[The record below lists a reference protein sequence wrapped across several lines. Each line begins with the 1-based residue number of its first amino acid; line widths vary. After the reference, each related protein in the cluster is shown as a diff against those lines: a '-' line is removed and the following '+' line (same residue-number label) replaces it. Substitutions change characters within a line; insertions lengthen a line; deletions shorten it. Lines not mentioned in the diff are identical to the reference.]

1 MLNVEP
7 TEGLKRSRE
16 EFAAGNKR
24 LTEKSGVAMVNLIGL
39 PGAGKTTVLE
49 KILPLL
55 KNKLSFA
62 VIEGDSAGNHD
73 DSRFTALAAE
83 VIRINDPGNFDFDIA
98 RVNEALQRLPLDNL
112 DIVIVENIGNP
123 DCPGEL
129 DLGDDLKIFV
139 TSVTDGMDVPARY
152 SGALKEASVAL
163 VNKIDLLPHGEFSL
177 GAVIEKLVAAN
188 ESLKIFPISALKG
201 DGMEEFSLSLGR
213 MVWKR
218 RRNLAA

>member
-1 MLNVEP
+1 MTKADSAKSPIE
-7 TEGLKRSRE
+7 TRE
-16 EFAAGNKR
+16 EYAAGNKR
-24 LTEKSGVAMVNLIGL
+24 LMEENGVAMVNLIGQ

-62 VIEGDSAGNHD
+62 VIEGDRAGLHS
-73 DSRFTALAAE
+73 DSRLAASGAE
-83 VIRINDPGNFDFDIA
+83 VIRIHTRGSFDLDIVQ
-98 RVNEALQRLPLDNL
+98 VNEALRKLPLENL
-112 DIVIVENIGNP
+112 DVVVVENIGNP
-123 DCPGEL
+123 DCPEEL

-152 SGALKEASVAL
+152 SRDFKQASVAL
-163 VNKIDLLPHGEFSL
+163 VNKIDLLPYREFSL
-177 GAVIEKLVAAN
+177 GAFIEELVSIN
-188 ESLKIFPISALKG
+188 ESLKIFPISALTG
-201 DGMEEFSLSLGR
+201 EGMEELSISLGR